1 MFRSWRYIAVNTNEM
16 AYPKPI
22 PSPVYG
28 RLARE
33 EVKRA
38 LSNYP
43 KFAVLGEAAN
53 VDNAII
59 FIEKER
65 PDLIFLDI
73 HMPEKSG
80 FDLLEELTVVPE
92 VVFTTAYN
100 QYAVKAFEVNALDYL
115 VKPIREERF
124 AITIEK
130 IKTEFSK
137 TESKREPLP
146 MHYKIF
152 VKDGEN
158 CHFIPLTDIR
168 LIQSMDNYARLYF
181 GEDKAM
187 IKKSLSQIE
196 EKLDPNVFFR
206 INRSQIVNTE
216 YIEQIKPY
224 LKNKLSIVLT
234 TDEKLEVSSR
244 QSVKFKNFNSL

>member
-1 MFRSWRYIAVNTNEM
+1 MNTYKTIIIDDE
-16 AYPKPI
+16 
-22 PSPVYG
+22 

-43 KFAVLGEAAN
+43 EYLVVGEASN
-53 VDNAII
+53 VYDAVKLID
-59 FIEKER
+59 KEL

-80 FDLLEELTVVPE
+80 FDLLEELTIVPK

-115 VKPIREERF
+115 VKPLRDERF

-130 IKTEFSK
+130 IKAEFSK
-137 TESKREPLP
+137 MEARQKPLP

-152 VKDGEN
+152 IKDGEQ
-158 CHFIPLTDIR
+158 CYFVPLKDIR
-168 LIQSMDNYARLYF
+168 LIQSMDNYARFFF
-181 GEDKAM
+181 GENKAM
-187 IKKSLSQIE
+187 IKRSLNHIE
-196 EKLDPNVFFR
+196 EKLDPSVFFR

-216 YIEQIKPY
+216 YIK
-224 LKNKLSIVLT
+224 SIVPGFKQKLT
-234 TDEKLEVSSR
+234 LELITGESLEVSSR
-244 QSVKFKNFNSL
+244 QSARFKNWNSI